1 MQTTKGVQSELATA
15 GTGFGVSAVLPSLS
29 SSPSLLLILVK
40 RLIHGETWLIPPE
53 TEAPCALAL
62 VSARLELVGEP
73 PGLVEGA
80 VGGEPLHSE
89 LVGVGALH
97 EGASVAAMAVVV
109 LQAVTQLQCEVVTV
123 ILDISFRFNLL
134 KSPGHLVSVGLKIGI
149 VEGGAESTDVGG
161 PRRHLAAVCSNT
173 THRYWGRSASVG
185 GSRS

>member
-53 TEAPCALAL
+53 TEAPCTLAL

-109 LQAVTQLQCEVVTV
+109 LLAVTQLQREVVAV

-173 THRYWGRSASVG
+173 THRDCGRSVG

>member
-1 MQTTKGVQSELATA
+1 M
-15 GTGFGVSAVLPSLS
+15 
-29 SSPSLLLILVK
+29 
-40 RLIHGETWLIPPE
+40 IPPE
-53 TEAPCALAL
+53 TETPCALAL

-173 THRYWGRSASVG
+173 THRDCGRSVG

>member
-29 SSPSLLLILVK
+29 SSPSLLLILIK
-40 RLIHGETWLIPPE
+40 RFIHGEAWLIPSE
-53 TEAPCALAL
+53 TETPCALAL
-62 VSARLELVGEP
+62 VSARQELVGEP

-89 LVGVGALH
+89 HVGVSALR

-109 LQAVTQLQCEVVTV
+109 LLAVTQLQCEVVAI

-134 KSPGHLVSVGLKIGI
+134 KSPGHLISVGLKIGI
-149 VEGGAESTDVGG
+149 VEGGAESTDVGS
-161 PRRHLAAVCSNT
+161 PWRHLAAVCSNT
-173 THRYWGRSASVG
+173 THRYWGRSVG